1 VSRMSEAEVSEELW
15 LQSAVCVVCGEDAWT
30 SIDGAG
36 WGVAAVAVCRDHPR
50 GEEEPEEE

>member
-1 VSRMSEAEVSEELW
+1 MSEAEVSEELW

-36 WGVAAVAVCRDHPR
+36 WGVAAVAVCRNHPR
-50 GEEEPEEE
+50 GVEEPEEE